1 MPAMQVLQ
9 TCFVLLNLNT
19 NYPALE
25 HKMLMSIKPLGI
37 FTKFRRT
44 AVKKGKRQIRAFYSS
59 QHVSSDKQ
67 QKSRLRWV
75 GQILPPPPPTPHPT
89 PPHPTPPPHPVPL

>member
-9 TCFVLLNLNT
+9 TCFVLINLSK
-19 NYPALE
+19 NYPALG

-75 GQILPPPPPTPHPT
+75 GQILPPPPNT